1 MYQAL
6 YRKYRPKTF
15 NEVCGQEIIVRI
27 LKNAILNNKISHAYL
42 FAGPRGTGKTSIA
55 KIFSNTIN
63 CENPIDAKPCGKCK
77 YCVQNNSVDI
87 IEIDAASN
95 NGVDEIREIKEKVNL
110 VPALGKYKV
119 YIIDEVHM
127 LTISAFNALLK
138 TLEEPP
144 HHVIFILAT
153 TEPHKIPATILSRCQ
168 RYDFKKI
175 SESKIYEKLKYII
188 EKENV
193 KINDNAIKEISR
205 LADGGLRDA
214 ISILDQVI
222 AYANDEITEEDIHA
236 INGTLTQYQLKEF
249 IDAIVQKNLK
259 YILDEI
265 ENYDNTGKNLVKLTE
280 EIILFL
286 KNILIAK
293 SIGTDLNLYNDYVN
307 KTNSKQMYDIIKE
320 LNNSIYEMKKAN
332 NIRLILELA
341 FIKIFNDEFEIKEK
355 IIDNKLILTQEKNE
369 EIKNQKAETI
379 SKHKIIAKDLS
390 KFKKI
395 RIDNTLSNL
404 DKKDMQEKINEIS
417 NLREKMLI
425 STYGEFISMIL
436 DSKIKATSKENIIF
450 VFKKQA
456 ESDYFNENLDK
467 IQDMFLEE
475 LKKDYKP
482 ISVCEEE
489 WEKIKQEFNSKTKK
503 YIKNDDKELF
513 DKLFKKEEKI
523 EKIFSD
529 IIEYN

>member
-15 NEVCGQEIIVRI
+15 DEVCGQEIIVKI

-63 CENPIDAKPCGKCK
+63 CENPINVAPCGKCK
-77 YCVQNNSVDI
+77 YCVQNNNVDI

-205 LADGGLRDA
+205 LSDGGLRDA
-214 ISILDQVI
+214 ISMLDQVI
-222 AYANDEITEEDIHA
+222 AYADSEIKEEDIHA

-249 IDAIVQKNLK
+249 ITAIIKKDLK

-265 ENYDNTGKNLVKLTE
+265 ENYDNSGKNLVKLVE
-280 EIILFL
+280 EIIIFL
-286 KNILIAK
+286 KNILIIK
-293 SIGTDLNLYNDYVN
+293 SLGTDLELYNGYKDKISSEQV
-307 KTNSKQMYDIIKE
+307 YDIIKE
-320 LNNSIYEMKKAN
+320 LNDSIYEMKKSN
-332 NIRLILELA
+332 NIKLILELA
-341 FIKIFNDEFEIKEK
+341 FIKIFNNEFKKEETSFEKKPVVNQGESEK
-355 IIDNKLILTQEKNE
+355 IETQKNE
-369 EIKNQKAETI
+369 KVSKNKDNV
-379 SKHKIIAKDLS
+379 KDLV
-390 KFKKI
+390 KLKKI
-395 RIDNTLSNL
+395 RIDNTLSGLN
-404 DKKDMQEKINEIS
+404 KKDMQEKITEIS

-450 VFKKQA
+450 VFKKQT

-467 IQDMFLEE
+467 IQDMFIEE
-475 LKKDYKP
+475 LKKEYKP

-489 WEKIKQEFNSKTKK
+489 WEEIKQEFNSKSKK
-503 YIKNDDKELF
+503 YVQKEDKELF
-513 DKLFKKEEKI
+513 DKIFKKAEKI
-523 EKIFSD
+523 EKMFSD